1 MGAYSRGME
10 TTVDRVLAF
19 LTSVIAA
26 ATTAFWL
33 AYLVDDFGLSRQEI
47 RAFAVVGAVVIAA
60 LVAIEYFGKK
70 LAKPK

>member
-1 MGAYSRGME
+1 ME
-10 TTVDRVLAF
+10 TTAGRVLAF

-33 AYLVDDFGLSRQEI
+33 AYIADDDFGLSREEI
-47 RAFAVVGAVVIAA
+47 RTSAVVGAVVIAA